1 MQLICTIVC
10 LDVTSSSNRDLH
22 YPQWIP
28 PGLSTSS
35 LTNGFHPE
43 SIELHCDPSE
53 VGLVLRHLWHCL
65 ASLAAISHPTFS
77 FKPEVPANARAWP
90 IHSSPQLL
98 WLHSFFPPPDQ
109 LLRQMLFF
117 HHQFEVPSWQIN
129 SLCPLSPHHAMQSQS
144 TVIVIAP
151 LWKCMKS
158 WWSSDFFCQLLTVR
172 DKQTAFSE
180 AEETK
185 PIPPNPSYS
194 FQGNW
199 GFQKGR

>member
-10 LDVTSSSNRDLH
+10 FDVTSSSNRDLH

-43 SIELHCDPSE
+43 SIQLHCDPSE

-65 ASLAAISHPTFS
+65 ASLAAISHPTCS

-109 LLRQMLFF
+109 LLRQILFF
-117 HHQFEVPSWQIN
+117 LTTIPKFLPDKSIHYIH
-129 SLCPLSPHHAMQSQS
+129 CPP
-144 TVIVIAP
+144 TIEYG
-151 LWKCMKS
+151 
-158 WWSSDFFCQLLTVR
+158 D
-172 DKQTAFSE
+172 
-180 AEETK
+180 
-185 PIPPNPSYS
+185 SYS
-194 FQGNW
+194 PSLKMHEKLMKLRLLLPAFDRAGQTNGLLW
-199 GFQKGR
+199 GRRDQTQPSQPFLFFPR